1 MGRMDRAGLAFVFFM
16 GSVSIIAALVRFAT
30 LKAVQNVP
38 RAVITHTID
47 VWALV
52 EIVSSILAVCAP
64 SLRVFIRR
72 QRSVDH
78 GVQRLESEGGESRRS
93 AVESVLVESVL
104 VDREE
109 DITVEQRKQQEQ
121 DFEKR
126 LSEGVGWIR
135 YDEKRGVW
143 RT

>member
-64 SLRVFIRR
+64 SLRVFVRR

-93 AVESVLVESVL
+93 AVESVLV
-104 VDREE
+104 DREE
-109 DITVEQRKQQEQ
+109 GITVEQRKQQEQ
-121 DFEKR
+121 NFEKR